1 LYLRQQQLL
10 EKLMH
15 RAHATLQVV
24 EVEASDKGKLP
35 DNWSEMITTLR
46 QNPAWQES
54 SVSRN
59 NKQYQ
64 EIEAKLVDILL
75 GGDN

>member
-1 LYLRQQQLL
+1 
-10 EKLMH
+10 MH
-15 RAHATLQVV
+15 RGHAALQAV

-35 DNWSEMITTLR
+35 DNWSEMIITLR

-59 NKQYQ
+59 NNKQYQ
-64 EIEAKLVDILL
+64 VIEAKLVGMLL